1 MKKKTLKTLEYYKI
15 INLLEEKAESDL
27 GREKIKDLKP
37 LKDKEKIEALLEETD
52 EALRLI
58 INRGTPPLY
67 GIYSIKEELGRVRM
81 GGTLYPAS
89 LLKISDSLRVSRTLK
104 DYISESE
111 QDRFSEYP
119 IIEELINRLNINL
132 GIENKINK
140 AIVNDQEISDDA
152 SPKLKRLRRE
162 IVNKNSSIKSKLES
176 IVNSS
181 DKQKYL
187 QDNIVTVRDGRY
199 VIPVKQQSKKF
210 VPGIMHDV
218 SASGATAFIEPMSVV
233 ELNNELRDLEIAE
246 REEIERILKE
256 LSENVNEYREELAV
270 NEKVLQDVDF
280 IFAKGKFAL
289 DMKATKPILNTRGYI
304 NLREARHPLLTDEE
318 VVPIDIY
325 IGDEFKTLVITGPN
339 TGGKTVSLKT
349 VGLATLMAQSGLH
362 IPARD
367 NSELAVF
374 DQVFADIGDEQSIEQ
389 SLSTFSSHM
398 TNIVDI
404 LESVEDNSLLLFDE
418 LGAGTDPTEG
428 AAIAMSILDFLLE
441 KNVRT
446 MATTHYSQ
454 LKLYALTTENVLNG
468 SVEFDVETLKPT
480 YKLSIGV
487 PGKSNAFEISQRLG
501 LDMGIIGHA
510 RELISKENIEFE
522 DVLQAI
528 EEDRKE
534 AEEKRYE
541 LGVLEREIKGLKE
554 QLDDEKAKTEKM
566 REQILQKA
574 REEARDIVKNAK
586 EESDLIVTELRELS
600 KEGAK
605 FDRKKM
611 HEAQRYM
618 RDVAAEAD
626 SQAREKVLDVK
637 SNKIPKDLKIGETVE
652 VLSLGQKGEV
662 LSIPDDSKGEVQVQ
676 VGIMKVNV
684 PMKSLRRTSSAAE
697 TQTQAKSRAYIDIK
711 SKNIK
716 NDIDLRGKNT
726 EEAIIELDDYID
738 DVYIAG
744 LKEVTIIH
752 GKGTGALRDGLQPYF
767 RNHKLIK
774 SYRPGEF
781 GEGGTGVTVI
791 NIK

>member
-15 INLLEEKAESDL
+15 IDLLEERAESDL
-27 GREKIKDLKP
+27 GREKIRKLKP
-37 LKDKEKIEALLEETD
+37 FKNKKIIEEMLEETD
-52 EALRLI
+52 EALKLI
-58 INRGTPPLY
+58 IKRGTPPLY
-67 GIYSIKEELGRVRM
+67 GIYTIREELSRVRI
-81 GGTLYPAS
+81 GGTLYPGS
-89 LLKISDSLRVSRTLK
+89 LLRISDSLRVSRTLK
-104 DYISESE
+104 DYIKDDD

-119 IIEELINRLNINL
+119 IIEGFINRLNINL

-162 IVNKNSSIKSKLES
+162 VVNKNSSIKSRLES
-176 IVNSS
+176 IVNSP
-181 DKQKYL
+181 DKQKHL
-187 QDNIVTVRDGRY
+187 QDNIVTIRDGRY
-199 VIPVKQQSKKF
+199 VIPVKQQSKRYI
-210 VPGIMHDV
+210 PGIMHDV
-218 SASGATAFIEPMSVV
+218 SSSGATAFIEPMSVV
-233 ELNNELRDLEIAE
+233 ELNNELRQLEAEE
-246 REEIERILKE
+246 REEIDRILKE
-256 LSENVNEYREELAV
+256 LSEYVNEYREELSE
-270 NEKVLQDVDF
+270 NEEILQNIDF

-289 DMKATKPILNTRGYI
+289 DMNATKPILNTRGYI
-304 NLREARHPLLTDEE
+304 NLRAARHPLLEDEI
-318 VVPIDIY
+318 VVPIDVY

-349 VGLATLMAQSGLH
+349 VGLASLMAQSGLH
-362 IPARD
+362 IAAKE

-404 LESVEDNSLLLFDE
+404 LDSVEDNSLLLFDE

-428 AAIAMSILDFLLE
+428 AALAMSILDHLLE

-501 LDMGIIGHA
+501 LDSQIIGDA
-510 RELISKENIEFE
+510 RQLISKENIEFE

-528 EEDRKE
+528 EEDRRE

-541 LGVLEREIKGLKE
+541 LGVVEREISALKE

-566 REQILQKA
+566 REQVLQEA
-574 REEARDIVKNAK
+574 REEARDLVRKARD
-586 EESDLIVTELRELS
+586 ESELIVSELRELS
-600 KEGAK
+600 KEGAS
-605 FDRKKM
+605 FDRKRM

-618 RDVAAEAD
+618 SDVVSDAD
-626 SQAREKVLDVK
+626 SEARDKILNVK
-637 SNKIPKDLKIGETVE
+637 SNKVPEGLKIGETVE

-662 LSIPDDSKGEVQVQ
+662 LSIPDNASGEAIVQ

-684 PMKSLRRTSSAAE
+684 PLKSLKRASSDTE
-697 TQTQAKSRAYIDIK
+697 IQTQTKSKAYIDIK

-716 NDIDLRGKNT
+716 NEIDLRGNNI
-726 EEAIIELDDYID
+726 EEAIVELEKYID
-738 DVYIAG
+738 DVYIGG
-744 LKEVTIIH
+744 LKEVSVIH
-752 GKGTGALRDGLQPYF
+752 GKGTGALRDGLQSYF
-767 RNHKLIK
+767 RNNKLVK

-781 GEGGTGVTVI
+781 GEGGTGVTVLT
-791 NIK
+791 IK